1 MTATTHIQLRR
12 DTAANWTAVNPIL
25 EDGEAGYETD
35 YQRMKVGDGSSHW
48 SALPYLSGG
57 GSLGSLVDVNTASKT
72 DGSVLYYD
80 GTQAKFLADAIT
92 TKITL
97 TDGGNF

>member
-1 MTATTHIQLRR
+1 MTARQHIQLRR

-25 EDGEAGYETD
+25 NAGEAGYETD
-35 YQRMKVGDGSSHW
+35 YRRMKIGDGATNW
-48 SALPYLSGG
+48 AGLPYVSGG
-57 GSLGSLVDVNTASKT
+57 GTLGALSDVNASSKV

>member
-1 MTATTHIQLRR
+1 MTARQHIQLRR
-12 DTAANWTAVNPIL
+12 DTAANWTAVNPVL
-25 EDGEAGYETD
+25 KAGEAGYEID
-35 YQRMKVGDGSSHW
+35 FRRLKIGDGVSNW
-48 SALPYLSGG
+48 SQLPYVSGG
-57 GSLGSLVDVNTASKT
+57 GSLGTLSDVDATAKT

-92 TKITL
+92 TKINL

>member
-1 MTATTHIQLRR
+1 MTARQHIQLRR

-25 EDGEAGYETD
+25 KSGEAGYETD
-35 YQRMKVGDGSSHW
+35 FRRLKIGDGVSNW
-48 SALPYLSGG
+48 SALPYVSGG
-57 GSLGSLVDVNTASKT
+57 GSLSALSDVNAASKV

-80 GTQAKFLADAIT
+80 AAEAKFLADAIT
-92 TKITL
+92 TKISL

>member
-35 YQRMKVGDGSSHW
+35 YQRLKVGDGSSNW
-48 SALPYLSGG
+48 SELPYLGG
-57 GSLGSLVDVNTASKT
+57 GSLGNLVDVNTASKT